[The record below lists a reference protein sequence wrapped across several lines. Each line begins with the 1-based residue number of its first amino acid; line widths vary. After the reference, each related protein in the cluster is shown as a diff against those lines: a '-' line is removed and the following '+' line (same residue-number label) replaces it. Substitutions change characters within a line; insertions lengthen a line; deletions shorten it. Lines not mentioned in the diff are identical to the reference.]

1 MNPTTRLVTD
11 AERPHRWVI
20 REAARRLRRG
30 EIALIPTDTVYGL
43 AVHPGAPNALESLAR
58 VKARDPDKPVAF
70 LVDSS
75 QQVTERYGAL
85 PGLTG
90 MALMEAYWPGPLTL
104 VLPVGDGHE
113 GFRMP
118 RHAVALALLTAC
130 GGALRVTSANRS
142 GEPEARCVDEA
153 LAALPDGVGFALDSG
168 PAGALEPST
177 VVRVGAHGHE
187 ILREGSICSEDIG
200 NVIRSARS

>member
-11 AERPHRWVI
+11 PERPHRRVI

-43 AVHPGAPNALESLAR
+43 AVHPDAPNALESLAR
-58 VKARDPDKPVAF
+58 VKARDPGKPIAF
-70 LVDSS
+70 LVDSA
-75 QQVTERYGAL
+75 QQVTERYEAL
-85 PGLTG
+85 PGPRG
-90 MALMEAYWPGPLTL
+90 RALMEAYWPGPLTL
-104 VLPVGDGHE
+104 VMPVGDRHE

-118 RHAVALALLTAC
+118 GHAVTLALLTAC

-153 LAALPDGVGFALDSG
+153 LDALPEGVGFALDTG
-168 PAGALEPST
+168 PVGVLEPST
-177 VVRVGAHGHE
+177 VVRVGAHGYE
-187 ILREGSICSEDIG
+187 VLREGSICAEDIG
-200 NVIRSARS
+200 NVIRIAKS